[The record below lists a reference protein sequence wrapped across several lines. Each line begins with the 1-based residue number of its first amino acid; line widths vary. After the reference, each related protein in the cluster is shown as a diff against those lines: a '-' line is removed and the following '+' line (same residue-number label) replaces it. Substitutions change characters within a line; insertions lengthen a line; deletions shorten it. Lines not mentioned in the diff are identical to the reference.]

1 MNALVNPR
9 QLNSWQYAVLGVA
22 TALMLAVGAFG
33 GWGTYSNVQAQFHRE
48 ATAAGVVAA
57 GEGLALVLALT
68 MLCLTMLDQP
78 SPSIVRIG
86 LWLAPV
92 GACATGVMIARN
104 IGEAVVYGIT
114 PMAMSGAAEGLGLI
128 ARRVNT
134 YRTGI
139 DAEQLRRNADTVQRI
154 AYQQAVAQHH
164 PDETVRDAA
173 LRESWK
179 LAEKAGRGD
188 NALGQDLV
196 AVQRQRLR
204 DGADAALSRMYGRS
218 EPAPAAAASRSAQE
232 VLRRRFAEMDPA
244 EVIRIADEAQPGLP
258 PAELAAQL
266 VGYGVVVD
274 AVQVALVLH
283 GGPSTT
289 TVERAPQQGATPVA
303 PQVGPPQPALTKS
316 DAIRDVAVLLG
327 PDAPAK
333 DIVAEVAAKHR
344 IDVEENAVR
353 AVLSRTK
360 RQSADKAKEPRP
372 EPDPRIGQGGEG
384 YN

>member
-1 MNALVNPR
+1 MRALDHR
-9 QLNSWQYAVLGVA
+9 DLNMWQYAVLGVA
-22 TALMLAVGAFG
+22 TALMLAVGGFG
-33 GWGTYSNVQAQFHRE
+33 AWGTYSNVQAQFHRE

-134 YRTGI
+134 YRTGV

-154 AYQQAVAQHH
+154 AYKQAVAQHH
-164 PDETVRDAA
+164 PDEEVRDAA

-188 NALGQDLV
+188 NALGLDLV
-196 AVQRQRLR
+196 DVQRQRLR
-204 DGADAALSRMYGRS
+204 DGADAALSSMYGRS
-218 EPAPAAAASRSAQE
+218 EPAVLPDADRSAQA

-244 EVIRIADEAQPGLP
+244 DAIQIAHEAQPGLP
-258 PAELAAQL
+258 PAELASL
-266 VGYGVVVD
+266 LITYGVVVD
-274 AVQVALVLH
+274 AVQVALVLR
-283 GGPSTT
+283 GEPVRTT
-289 TVERAPQQGATPVA
+289 IDRAPQQGATPVA
-303 PQVGPPQPALTKS
+303 PLVGQPQPVLTKS
-316 DAIRDVAVLLG
+316 DAIRDVALLLG

-333 DIVAEVAAKHR
+333 DIAAEVEKRHHLE
-344 IDVEENAVR
+344 VEPNFVR
-353 AVLSRTK
+353 SVLSRKPKTTTTA
-360 RQSADKAKEPRP
+360 S
-372 EPDPRIGQGGEG
+372 DPQVGQGGGG